1 MKMVCVL
8 AIATASI
15 ALFGC
20 NDNSL
25 SKALIE
31 SNEQP
36 SVYLGAGANVLIS
49 ERGTAEVYGH
59 DECANSGSEWLF
71 GSASDSSSCTLL
83 TGMKSVDVR
92 LVLPDGSVLNETWE
106 IAEGVGPNGVGIQV
120 SRPNGWIL
128 REPTSRN

>member
-1 MKMVCVL
+1 MKMLCVF
-8 AIATASI
+8 AIATAAI

-49 ERGTAEVYGH
+49 ETGTAKVYGH
-59 DECANSGSEWLF
+59 DECANS
-71 GSASDSSSCTLL
+71 DSSGCTLL
-83 TGMKSVDVR
+83 TGMKSVNVR

-106 IAEGVGPNGVGIQV
+106 VAEGVGPNGTGIQV

-128 REPTSRN
+128 REPASSNL